1 MNILVI
7 NERCFKVKCFYVFF
21 AKVLIKRLFKN
32 GLVFPKHNSKCFF
45 MKSIDFD
52 VITFIMAYT
61 DKNAIFEL

>member
-1 MNILVI
+1 M
-7 NERCFKVKCFYVFF
+7 KCFYVFF

-32 GLVFPKHNSKCFF
+32 GLVFPEHNSKCFF

-52 VITFIMAYT
+52 VVTFIMAYT